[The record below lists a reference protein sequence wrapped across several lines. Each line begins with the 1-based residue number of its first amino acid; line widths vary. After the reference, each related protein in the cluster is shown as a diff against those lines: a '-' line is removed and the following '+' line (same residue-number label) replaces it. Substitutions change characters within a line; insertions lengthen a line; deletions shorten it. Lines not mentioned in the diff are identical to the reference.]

1 MYVLMVGSMLP
12 GKMWSFLVL
21 LSAAGGIAAPSG
33 FLLGVDYSTSLAV
46 GVTPTLPTDGSG
58 ALYVLSNCSTDYTNC
73 VVKLSPAGQ
82 VIWQAVQPAGFAGV
96 AMAVDAAGAA
106 YVIAVDASNTNFAEE
121 LSADGQSVIWKT
133 PLGAGLFAYGAA
145 TDSAGNL
152 YVVGVIGTD
161 EGSSNG

>member
-1 MYVLMVGSMLP
+1 
-12 GKMWSFLVL
+12 
-21 LSAAGGIAAPSG
+21 
-33 FLLGVDYSTSLAV
+33 
-46 GVTPTLPTDGSG
+46 
-58 ALYVLSNCSTDYTNC
+58 
-73 VVKLSPAGQ
+73 
-82 VIWQAVQPAGFAGV
+82 
-96 AMAVDAAGAA
+96 MAVDAAGAA